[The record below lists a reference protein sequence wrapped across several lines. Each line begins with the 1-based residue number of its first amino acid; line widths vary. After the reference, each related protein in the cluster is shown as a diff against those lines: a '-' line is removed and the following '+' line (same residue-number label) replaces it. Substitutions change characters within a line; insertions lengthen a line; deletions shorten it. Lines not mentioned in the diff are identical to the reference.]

1 MKCKKCWIAAAILCA
16 VMGCTA
22 LAGCGGTTPAAPEN
36 PDPVISETES
46 YAPAI
51 PTAAELAGT
60 YQWKSMEF
68 NGKTYTTEQIVQEMT
83 KDTNPFGLDHIDED
97 NIQASLAQANADGIT
112 LYDDGTGEIRLQFL
126 TDGTSICTWEMED
139 DNLVLWNFGGTSA
152 IYAPMEDNVITLHL
166 SDMVLKFEK

>member
-22 LAGCGGTTPAAPEN
+22 LAGCGGETTPSVPDSGEPIASQAA
-36 PDPVISETES
+36 
-46 YAPAI
+46 AA

-60 YQWKSMEF
+60 YQWYEMEYQ
-68 NGKTYTTEQIVQEMT
+68 GKVYTTEQIVQEMT
-83 KDTNPFGLDHIDED
+83 KDTNPFGLDHIAEGDV
-97 NIQASLAQANADGIT
+97 QASLAQANADGII
-112 LYDDGTGEIRLQFL
+112 LYEDGTGEIRLQFL

-152 IYAPMEDNVITLHL
+152 IYAPMEDNVITLNL
-166 SDMVLKFEK
+166 SDMVLKFKK